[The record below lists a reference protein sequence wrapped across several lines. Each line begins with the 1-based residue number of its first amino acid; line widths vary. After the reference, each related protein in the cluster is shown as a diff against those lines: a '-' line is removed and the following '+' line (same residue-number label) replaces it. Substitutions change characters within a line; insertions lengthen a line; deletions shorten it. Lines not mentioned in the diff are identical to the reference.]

1 MTEVVAIET
10 TLGNSAAG
18 FIALVMFII
27 AWVINEKG
35 NGSKAGAIFVLILA
49 IAGSFVLYAST
60 WSETW
65 CGWLGSILTGIGG
78 MFGSEMSLPFV
89 FSATVIAA
97 FFVVVIDLGVNIK
110 DNPWAVGAL
119 LIAPV
124 AAHGAEGIIGNMAH
138 GFFGGMA
145 LGVIEALKSLT
156 GA

>member
-1 MTEVVAIET
+1 MSEVVAIET
-10 TLGNSAAG
+10 TLGNGAAG
-18 FIALVMFII
+18 FIALVMFVL

-35 NGSKAGAIFVLILA
+35 NGSKAGAIFVLVLA

-65 CGWLGSILTGIGG
+65 CGWLGSILTGIGD
-78 MFGSEMSLPFV
+78 MFGAEMSLPFV
-89 FSATVIAA
+89 FSAAVIAA

-119 LIAPV
+119 LVAPV
-124 AAHGAEGIIGNMAH
+124 VAHGSAGVIGSMAH
-138 GFFGGMA
+138 GFFGGTA
-145 LGVIEALKSLT
+145 LAIIEAIKSLT